1 MNKKYTKS
9 SRIQFSAFALGM
21 ICLGTAHAQ
30 APSPSPI
37 EGLLSGQPGLNEVQR
52 AAGKTVE
59 TICPFLVAPDAN
71 GSPEARLR
79 DTCTRI
85 VASAQANGSDFDLGL
100 TTTELATALQAVAPE
115 EMTAAGRIAVE
126 GSLSNPVN
134 GRLLALRAGGRG
146 LLLAGSGFTID
157 GKALSLAQ
165 LLPAGS
171 RGGSAGDGEF
181 GGRWGGFI
189 NANYNAGDRDASR
202 NEDGFDF
209 SDAGLTAGIDY
220 RFMDGLVG
228 GVALSWSKTDA
239 DFDGNLGT
247 VESDNFG
254 VSLYMSYA
262 TATWYVDGLLALS
275 KIDFDTERRIVV
287 ASNTAAEG
295 INTTAVG
302 STDGDQV
309 SFNAGGGYNFE
320 LAGMTL
326 TPYGRIDY
334 LKLDVDGF
342 TEREDKEGMGL
353 TIDDHDTESL
363 KSAIGGRVARTYST
377 ASGVFTP
384 YAGIEWNHEFQND
397 EASLVARYA
406 NDPFNESFTITTDD
420 PDRDY
425 FTLSLGASAVFP
437 HGVAAFVNFDTALGL
452 ADTRS
457 YALTLG
463 GRVEF

>member
-1 MNKKYTKS
+1 MIKVRSKTN
-9 SRIQFSAFALGM
+9 RFRPIAAALGLVG
-21 ICLGTAHAQ
+21 LGAAHAQ
-30 APSPSPI
+30 VPGQSPA
-37 EGLLSGQPGLNEVQR
+37 EGVLTGLPGLNQVQAA
-52 AAGKTVE
+52 AAGVTE
-59 TICPFLVAPDAN
+59 TICPFLTAPDAL
-71 GSPEARLR
+71 GSPEARLS
-79 DTCTRI
+79 DTCTRL
-85 VASAQANGSDFDLGL
+85 VVSALANGSDFDLGL
-100 TTTELATALQAVAPE
+100 TTAQLAAALQAVAPE

-189 NANYNAGDRDASR
+189 NANYNSGDRDASR
-202 NEDGFDF
+202 NEDAFDF

-239 DFDGNLGT
+239 DFDANLGT

-262 TATWYVDGLLALS
+262 TDTWYVDGRLALS

-295 INTTAVG
+295 IDTTAFG

-320 LAGMTL
+320 LAGMTV
-326 TPYGRIDY
+326 TPYGRLDY

-353 TIDDHDTESL
+353 AIDDHDTESL
-363 KSAIGGRVARTYST
+363 QSAIGGRVARTYST

-397 EASLVARYA
+397 ETSLVARYA
-406 NDPFNESFTITTDD
+406 NDPFNQSFTITTDD

-457 YALTLG
+457 YAFTLG

>member
-262 TATWYVDGLLALS
+262 TATWYVDGRLALS